1 MENLRAGGL
10 VLYKRRPAR
19 VKDVDA
25 GAGRIEVETEGGGS
39 QRVRPKDVVCLH
51 PGPAT
56 LADLHTPDR
65 VEDIDSVRDLL
76 TTETDGV
83 DLATLAEWLYGAPAT
98 GVPSPAAVWAAWEV
112 VGEGL
117 HFEGTPDRV
126 RARSTEQVEAERER
140 RQRAAAAAE
149 AWEAFLERIHSGT
162 CQPSDSEHLRDAEG
176 LAEGRREDSRL
187 LKALG
192 RAESSQNAH
201 ALLLNIGW
209 WTSSRVPYPA
219 RAGVP
224 AG

>member
-1 MENLRAGGL
+1 MENLHAGGL

-25 GAGRIEVETEGGGS
+25 GAGRIEVETEGDGS

-112 VGEGL
+112 VAEGL

-126 RARSTEQVEAERER
+126 RE
-140 RQRAAAAAE
+140 
-149 AWEAFLERIHSGT
+149 IMPT
-162 CQPSDSEHLRDAEG
+162 CPPSDPELLR
-176 LAEGRREDSRL
+176 R
-187 LKALG
+187 
-192 RAESSQNAH
+192 
-201 ALLLNIGW
+201 
-209 WTSSRVPYPA
+209 
-219 RAGVP
+219 
-224 AG
+224 

>member
-1 MENLRAGGL
+1 MENLRASGL

-98 GVPSPAAVWAAWEV
+98 GVP
-112 VGEGL
+112 
-117 HFEGTPDRV
+117 
-126 RARSTEQVEAERER
+126 
-140 RQRAAAAAE
+140 
-149 AWEAFLERIHSGT
+149 
-162 CQPSDSEHLRDAEG
+162 
-176 LAEGRREDSRL
+176 
-187 LKALG
+187 
-192 RAESSQNAH
+192 
-201 ALLLNIGW
+201 
-209 WTSSRVPYPA
+209 
-219 RAGVP
+219 
-224 AG
+224 